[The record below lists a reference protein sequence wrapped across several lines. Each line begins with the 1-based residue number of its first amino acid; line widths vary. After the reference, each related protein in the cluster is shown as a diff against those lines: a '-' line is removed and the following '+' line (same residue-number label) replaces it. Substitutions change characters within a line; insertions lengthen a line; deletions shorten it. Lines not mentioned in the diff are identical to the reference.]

1 MINNFVNEWERVLNM
16 KNEVK
21 QEIEIELNL
30 NIILTK
36 SNLKNIKKNG
46 YMYFNQI
53 KKENKNIIIKINPK
67 IIVLTG

>member
-1 MINNFVNEWERVLNM
+1 M
-16 KNEVK
+16 K
-21 QEIEIELNL
+21 QEIELNL

-36 SNLKNIKKNG
+36 SNLKNIKKNN

-67 IIVLTG
+67 IIMMKG